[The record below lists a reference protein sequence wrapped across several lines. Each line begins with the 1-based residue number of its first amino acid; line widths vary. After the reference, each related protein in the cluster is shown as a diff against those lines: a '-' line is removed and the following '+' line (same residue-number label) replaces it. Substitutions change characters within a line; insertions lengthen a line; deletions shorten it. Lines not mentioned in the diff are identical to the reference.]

1 MTHITDAVYSD
12 GVFKPRQPVGLK
24 DQARVR
30 LIVLALDA
38 PSEAD
43 RAETLSEFRDG
54 VAGMNF
60 RSNGEYPRREELHE
74 RG

>member
-12 GVFKPRQPVGLK
+12 GVFKPQQPVGLRN
-24 DQARVR
+24 QARVR
-30 LIVLALDA
+30 LIILTLDA

-43 RAETLSEFRDG
+43 RAEALREFQEG
-54 VAGMNF
+54 VAGMSF
-60 RSNGEYPRREELHE
+60 RSNGEYPRRKELHE